1 MLTGGYLYGFGAGF
15 CIFFNPPVVLIQL
28 WRWFSIW
35 MHSELEKS
43 WSACSYYYTLQILW
57 FSKG

>member
-43 WSACSYYYTLQILW
+43 WSACLYYYTLQIL
-57 FSKG
+57 